1 SANSNEGPGLDGK
14 WFGEEKNGM
23 FGSAGPRFD
32 EMRDELHAKDWERET
47 NAPEQQFHSFEGSGV
62 AMETASTGDSLSDMF
77 MKSSPGEGDLYT
89 SLLSS
94 KPSSNPFNDGA
105 ALFSEGNR
113 SPPAPTGTDSGIGM
127 TPGDPSDHQTTL
139 QGSHKTDHYSY
150 MDMGDDL
157 CDFGSVINAKNKQQP
172 SMAAFGDDDEDEDD
186 EDEYDIQDY
195 KPKPQEKESKESSRD
210 PFDLGRYLEKS
221 PLGSEDVKV
230 KDSRGSAGGQH
241 AFPYVEDPSDEELAD
256 FRSYRRMETP
266 QSASPVKIT
275 VTTESHAAAA
285 QPVRVSPQGGVSEK
299 ESVLSFG
306 QQGLPTVTLSEPEDD
321 SAASS
326 ANHSPNHSPT
336 GRESPSDV
344 LFQPAGMKSV
354 SSTQD
359 SSSTTYRPNV
369 QEDQDIKSSPKPSSP
384 WDQDLSISGDESG
397 DSEIE
402 QVAEESDSPM
412 HDLTSKSPT
421 SKGGFSQSSNP
432 FEQTSYTSVSDKA
445 SNPFEKPQPDKVSAS
460 NPFELS
466 GGMKGG
472 FGQPSNP
479 PLYSLLREERE
490 AELDSDLLI
499 ESASEESPKREQEY
513 SAPKRP
519 ETSLPIPDLTSSKPI
534 TTSVASTSP
543 FIQPPAST
551 LKEKEEKEKEKEKE
565 KTTPIEKPK
574 PQPED
579 SWSTKPRPAV
589 MGTSTVP
596 LEQHSIQDQESK
608 GKSSIESE
616 TTEKDAAPLV
626 LFQSINKQKVVDLLH
641 WRDVKQS
648 GLMFGSV
655 LLLLFSLT
663 QFSVV
668 SVIAYLALAVLSAT
682 ISFRIYKSV
691 MQAVQKTDEGHPFK
705 AYLEVNI
712 ALSAD
717 QISKYVDK
725 IQMYVN
731 STMKEL
737 RRLFLVQDLVD
748 SIKFAVLM
756 WLLTYVG
763 ALFNGLTLMILVVIS
778 MFSVPVV
785 YEKYQTQIDQ
795 YLGLVRTQVN
805 SIMGKIRE
813 KVPGAKKKE

>member
-1 SANSNEGPGLDGK
+1 MSASSSEGPGLDGK
-14 WFGEEKNGM
+14 WFEEEEEEKNGM
-23 FGSAGPRFD
+23 FSSAGPRFD
-32 EMRDELHAKDWERET
+32 EMRDDLHAPK
-47 NAPEQQFHSFEGSGV
+47 QQFHPFGGSDV
-62 AMETASTGDSLSDMF
+62 AMETASTGDSLSDIF
-77 MKSSPGEGDLYT
+77 MKSSSGEGDLYT

-94 KPSSNPFNDGA
+94 KSSSNSFNYGA
-105 ALFSEGNR
+105 SLFSTEGNR

-157 CDFGSVINAKNKQQP
+157 CDFGSVGNTKNKQQP
-172 SMAAFGDDDEDEDD
+172 PISSYGDDEDDEEDEDD
-186 EDEYDIQDY
+186 IQDL
-195 KPKPQEKESKESSRD
+195 KPKIHEKESSHD

-221 PLGSEDVKV
+221 PLGSEDTEVK
-230 KDSRGSAGGQH
+230 SPGSAGGQH
-241 AFPYVEDPSDEELAD
+241 TFPYVEDPSDEEMAD
-256 FRSYRRMETP
+256 YRSYHRMETP

-275 VTTESHAAAA
+275 VTTES
-285 QPVRVSPQGGVSEK
+285 QPVKGSPQGGMFER
-299 ESVLSFG
+299 ESVLGFG
-306 QQGLPTVTLSEPEDD
+306 QQSLPTVTLSEPEDD

-326 ANHSPNHSPT
+326 ASHSPNHSPT

-359 SSSTTYRPNV
+359 SSGISSHPSLPEAEV
-369 QEDQDIKSSPKPSSP
+369 IKSSAKTTST
-384 WDQDLSISGDESG
+384 WAQDLQGSGDESG

-402 QVAEESDSPM
+402 QVTEETDSPVY
-412 HDLTSKSPT
+412 DLTSKTPPA
-421 SKGGFSQSSNP
+421 KGGFSQASNP
-432 FEQTSYTSVSDKA
+432 FEQTSYSSATDKA
-445 SNPFEKPQPDKVSAS
+445 SNPFDKPQTNKVSAS

-466 GGMKGG
+466 GGIKGG
-472 FGQPSNP
+472 FGQASNP

-513 SAPKRP
+513 STPKPP
-519 ETSLPIPDLTSSKPI
+519 EISSPLTTGVTSSKPI
-534 TTSVASTSP
+534 TTSCTTPSP
-543 FIQPPAST
+543 FIDPPAST
-551 LKEKEEKEKEKEKE
+551 LKVTEKEKEKENE
-565 KTTPIEKPK
+565 NAAPVEKPK

-579 SWSTKPRPAV
+579 NWSNEPRPVV
-589 MGTSTVP
+589 MGTSTVTP
-596 LEQHSIQDQESK
+596 EQNSSQQKENKSKSSIVSSTTEEEADLSLLLQSINRQK
-608 GKSSIESE
+608 GKSHC
-616 TTEKDAAPLV
+616 LV
-626 LFQSINKQKVVDLLH
+626 NLLH
-641 WRDVKQS
+641 WRDLKQS
-648 GLMFGSV
+648 GLVFGSV

-682 ISFRIYKSV
+682 ISFRVYKSV
-691 MQAVQKTDEGHPFK
+691 LQAVQKTDEGHPFK
-705 AYLEVNI
+705 AYLEVEI
-712 ALSAD
+712 ALSGD
-717 QISKYVDK
+717 QIMKYVDK
-725 IQMYVN
+725 TQLYIN

-737 RRLFLVQDLVD
+737 RRLFLVQDLID

-763 ALFNGLTLMILVVIS
+763 ALFNGLTLLILVVVS

>member
-1 SANSNEGPGLDGK
+1 MSANSSEGPGLDGK
-14 WFGEEKNGM
+14 WFEEEEEKNGM

-32 EMRDELHAKDWERET
+32 EMRDDLHAPK
-47 NAPEQQFHSFEGSGV
+47 QQFHPFEGSGV
-62 AMETASTGDSLSDMF
+62 SMETASTDDSLSDMF
-77 MKSSPGEGDLYT
+77 MKSSSGEGDLYT

-94 KPSSNPFNDGA
+94 KSSNPFNDGA
-105 ALFSEGNR
+105 SLFSTEGNR

-157 CDFGSVINAKNKQQP
+157 CDFGSVGNAKNKQQP
-172 SMAAFGDDDEDEDD
+172 FMSGYGDDEDDDEEDEDD
-186 EDEYDIQDY
+186 IQDF
-195 KPKPQEKESKESSRD
+195 KPKIHEKENKESSHD

-221 PLGSEDVKV
+221 PLRSEDTEMK
-230 KDSRGSAGGQH
+230 RQGSAGGQH
-241 AFPYVEDPSDEELAD
+241 TFPYVEDPSDEEMAD
-256 FRSYRRMETP
+256 YRSYRRMETP

-275 VTTESHAAAA
+275 VTTES
-285 QPVRVSPQGGVSEK
+285 QPVRVSPQGGMFER

-359 SSSTTYRPNV
+359 SSSISSHPKLP
-369 QEDQDIKSSPKPSSP
+369 EAQDIKSSAKPSSP
-384 WDQDLSISGDESG
+384 WAQDLQGSEDESG

-402 QVAEESDSPM
+402 QVADEPDSPI
-412 HDLTSKSPT
+412 HDLTSKTTPA
-421 SKGGFSQSSNP
+421 KGGFSQASNP
-432 FEQTSYTSVSDKA
+432 FEQTSYTSATDKA
-445 SNPFEKPQPDKVSAS
+445 SNPQTNKVSVS
-460 NPFELS
+460 NPFDLS
-466 GGMKGG
+466 GGSKGG
-472 FGQPSNP
+472 FGQSSNP

-513 SAPKRP
+513 SAPKPP
-519 ETSLPIPDLTSSKPI
+519 EISSPLTTDVTSSKPI
-534 TTSVASTSP
+534 TTSCAMASP
-543 FIQPPAST
+543 FTDPPAST
-551 LKEKEEKEKEKEKE
+551 LRETEKEKEKEKE
-565 KTTPIEKPK
+565 KVVPFERPK

-589 MGTSTVP
+589 MGTSTVTP
-596 LEQHSIQDQESK
+596 EQHSSQEKENKS
-608 GKSSIESE
+608 KSSIVSF
-616 TTEKDAAPLV
+616 TTEKEADLS
-626 LFQSINKQKVVDLLH
+626 LFLQSINRQKVVDLLH
-641 WRDVKQS
+641 WRNVKQS
-648 GLMFGSV
+648 GLVFGSL

-682 ISFRIYKSV
+682 ISFRVYKSV
-691 MQAVQKTDEGHPFK
+691 LQAVQKTDEGHPLK
-705 AYLEVNI
+705 AYLEVEI

-725 IQMYVN
+725 TQLYIN
-731 STMKEL
+731 FTMKEL

-763 ALFNGLTLMILVVIS
+763 ALFNGLTLLILG
-778 MFSVPVV
+778 
-785 YEKYQTQIDQ
+785 KKTTQIDQ

-805 SIMGKIRE
+805 AIMGKIRE

>member
-1 SANSNEGPGLDGK
+1 MSANSSEGPGLDGK
-14 WFGEEKNGM
+14 WFEEEEEKNGM

-32 EMRDELHAKDWERET
+32 EMRDDLL
-47 NAPEQQFHSFEGSGV
+47 APKQQFHPFEGSGV
-62 AMETASTGDSLSDMF
+62 AMETASTDDSLSDMF

-94 KPSSNPFNDGA
+94 KSSSNPFNDGA
-105 ALFSEGNR
+105 SLFSSEGNR

-157 CDFGSVINAKNKQQP
+157 CDFGSVGNAKNKQQP
-172 SMAAFGDDDEDEDD
+172 PMSGYGDDEDDDDDEDE
-186 EDEYDIQDY
+186 EDIQDF
-195 KPKPQEKESKESSRD
+195 KSKTHEKESKESSHD
-210 PFDLGRYLEKS
+210 PFELGHYLEKS
-221 PLGSEDVKV
+221 PLGSEETKV
-230 KDSRGSAGGQH
+230 KNSQGSAGGQH
-241 AFPYVEDPSDEELAD
+241 AFPYVEDPSDEEMAD
-256 FRSYRRMETP
+256 FRSYHRMETP

-275 VTTESHAAAA
+275 VTTESHSAST
-285 QPVRVSPQGGVSEK
+285 QPVRVSPQGGMFER

-344 LFQPAGMKSV
+344 LFQPAGMKSM

-359 SSSTTYRPNV
+359 SSSISSHPNLPAA
-369 QEDQDIKSSPKPSSP
+369 QDIKSSAKPSSP
-384 WDQDLSISGDESG
+384 WDQDLQGSEDESG

-402 QVAEESDSPM
+402 QVAEDSDSPI
-412 HDLTSKSPT
+412 HDLTSKTPPT
-421 SKGGFSQSSNP
+421 KGGFSPASNP
-432 FEQTSYTSVSDKA
+432 FEQTSNTSATEKA
-445 SNPFEKPQPDKVSAS
+445 SNPFDKPQTNKVSVS

-466 GGMKGG
+466 GGAKVG
-472 FGQPSNP
+472 FGQSSNP

-513 SAPKRP
+513 SAPKPP
-519 ETSLPIPDLTSSKPI
+519 ETSSPLTTGVTSSKPI
-534 TTSVASTSP
+534 TTSSPSASP
-543 FIQPPAST
+543 FTDPPANT
-551 LKEKEEKEKEKEKE
+551 LRETEKEKEKEKE
-565 KTTPIEKPK
+565 KAVPVEKPK
-574 PQPED
+574 LQPED

-589 MGTSTVP
+589 MGTSTVTP
-596 LEQHSIQDQESK
+596 EQNSGQEKENKS
-608 GKSSIESE
+608 KSSIVSSP
-616 TTEKDAAPLV
+616 TEKEADLS
-626 LFQSINKQKVVDLLH
+626 LLLHSFSRQKVVDLLH
-641 WRDVKQS
+641 WRDLKQS
-648 GLMFGSV
+648 GLVFGSV

-682 ISFRIYKSV
+682 VSFRIYKSV
-691 MQAVQKTDEGHPFK
+691 LQAVQKTDEGHPFK
-705 AYLEVNI
+705 AYLEVEI

-725 IQMYVN
+725 TQLYIN
-731 STMKEL
+731 TTMKEL

-763 ALFNGLTLMILVVIS
+763 ALFNGLTLLILAVVS

>member
-1 SANSNEGPGLDGK
+1 MSANSSEGPGLDGK
-14 WFGEEKNGM
+14 WFEEEEEKNGM

-32 EMRDELHAKDWERET
+32 EMRDDPHAPK
-47 NAPEQQFHSFEGSGV
+47 QQFHPFEASGV
-62 AMETASTGDSLSDMF
+62 PMETASTGDSLSDMF
-77 MKSSPGEGDLYT
+77 MKSSSSGEGDLYT

-94 KPSSNPFNDGA
+94 KSSSNPFNDGA
-105 ALFSEGNR
+105 SIFSTDGNR

-127 TPGDPSDHQTTL
+127 TPGDPSDHHTTL

-157 CDFGSVINAKNKQQP
+157 CDFGSVGNAKNKQQP
-172 SMAAFGDDDEDEDD
+172 LMSGYGDEEEDEEEDEDD
-186 EDEYDIQDY
+186 IQDF
-195 KPKPQEKESKESSRD
+195 KPKIHEKENKESSHD
-210 PFDLGRYLEKS
+210 PFDMGRYLEKS
-221 PLGSEDVKV
+221 PLGSEDTEVK
-230 KDSRGSAGGQH
+230 SQGSAGGQDT
-241 AFPYVEDPSDEELAD
+241 FPYVEDPSDEEMAD
-256 FRSYRRMETP
+256 FRSYHRMETP

-275 VTTESHAAAA
+275 VTTES
-285 QPVRVSPQGGVSEK
+285 QPVRVSPQGGMFER

-344 LFQPAGMKSV
+344 LFQPAGIKSV

-359 SSSTTYRPNV
+359 SSSISSYPNLP
-369 QEDQDIKSSPKPSSP
+369 ETKDIKSSAKPSSP
-384 WDQDLSISGDESG
+384 WAQDLQGSDESG

-402 QVAEESDSPM
+402 QVAEEPDSPIL
-412 HDLTSKSPT
+412 DLTSKTPP
-421 SKGGFSQSSNP
+421 SKGGFSQASNP
-432 FEQTSYTSVSDKA
+432 FEQASNTSAIDKA
-445 SNPFEKPQPDKVSAS
+445 SNPFDKPQTNKVSAG
-460 NPFELS
+460 NPFDLS
-466 GGMKGG
+466 GGSKGG
-472 FGQPSNP
+472 FGQSSNP

-490 AELDSDLLI
+490 AELDTDLLI

-513 SAPKRP
+513 SAPKPP
-519 ETSLPIPDLTSSKPI
+519 EISSPLTTDVTSSKPI
-534 TTSVASTSP
+534 TTPCATASLFTD
-543 FIQPPAST
+543 PPAST
-551 LKEKEEKEKEKEKE
+551 LRETEKEKEKEKE
-565 KTTPIEKPK
+565 IVVPVEKSK

-589 MGTSTVP
+589 MGTSTVTP
-596 LEQHSIQDQESK
+596 EQNSSQEKENKS
-608 GKSSIESE
+608 KSSIVSS
-616 TTEKDAAPLV
+616 TTEKEAD
-626 LFQSINKQKVVDLLH
+626 LFLQSINRQKVVDLLH

-648 GLMFGSV
+648 GLVFGSV

-682 ISFRIYKSV
+682 ISFRVYKSV
-691 MQAVQKTDEGHPFK
+691 LQAVQKTDEGHPFK
-705 AYLEVNI
+705 AYLEVEI
-712 ALSAD
+712 ALSGD
-717 QISKYVDK
+717 QISKYVEK
-725 IQMYVN
+725 TQLYIN
-731 STMKEL
+731 STTKEL

-763 ALFNGLTLMILVVIS
+763 ALFNGLTLLILAVVS
-778 MFSVPVV
+778 MFTVPLV

>member
-1 SANSNEGPGLDGK
+1 MSANSSEGPGLDGK
-14 WFGEEKNGM
+14 WFEEEEEKNGM

-32 EMRDELHAKDWERET
+32 EMRDDLHAPK
-47 NAPEQQFHSFEGSGV
+47 QQFHPFEGSGV

-77 MKSSPGEGDLYT
+77 MKSSSGDGDLYT

-105 ALFSEGNR
+105 SLFSSEGNR

-157 CDFGSVINAKNKQQP
+157 CDFGSVGNAKNKQQP
-172 SMAAFGDDDEDEDD
+172 PMSGYGDDEDDDEEDEDD
-186 EDEYDIQDY
+186 IQDF
-195 KPKPQEKESKESSRD
+195 KPKIHEKENKESSHD

-221 PLGSEDVKV
+221 PLGSEDTEVK
-230 KDSRGSAGGQH
+230 SQGSAGGQH
-241 AFPYVEDPSDEELAD
+241 AFPYVEDPSDEEMAD
-256 FRSYRRMETP
+256 YRSYRRMETP

-275 VTTESHAAAA
+275 VTAES
-285 QPVRVSPQGGVSEK
+285 QPVRVSPQGGMSER

-359 SSSTTYRPNV
+359 SSSIISHPSIPEV
-369 QEDQDIKSSPKPSSP
+369 QDIKSSPKPSSP
-384 WDQDLSISGDESG
+384 WAQDLQASGDESG

-402 QVAEESDSPM
+402 QVAEESDSPI
-412 HDLTSKSPT
+412 HDLTSKTPPA
-421 SKGGFSQSSNP
+421 KGGFGQASNP
-432 FEQTSYTSVSDKA
+432 FEQTSYTSASDKA
-445 SNPFEKPQPDKVSAS
+445 SNPFDKPQTNKVSAS

-466 GGMKGG
+466 GGIKGG
-472 FGQPSNP
+472 FGQSSNP

-513 SAPKRP
+513 STPKPP
-519 ETSLPIPDLTSSKPI
+519 EISSPLTTAVTSTKPI
-534 TTSVASTSP
+534 TTPCPTASP
-543 FIQPPAST
+543 FTSPPAST
-551 LKEKEEKEKEKEKE
+551 LIETEKEKEKEKE
-565 KTTPIEKPK
+565 KAAPVEKPK

-589 MGTSTVP
+589 MGTSTATP
-596 LEQHSIQDQESK
+596 EQHSSQEKENKS
-608 GKSSIESE
+608 KSSVVSS
-616 TTEKDAAPLV
+616 TTEKEADLS
-626 LFQSINKQKVVDLLH
+626 LLLQSFNRQKVVDLLH
-641 WRDVKQS
+641 WRDLKQS
-648 GLMFGSV
+648 GLVFGSV

-682 ISFRIYKSV
+682 ISFRVYKSV
-691 MQAVQKTDEGHPFK
+691 LQAVQKTDEGHPFK
-705 AYLEVNI
+705 AYLEVEI

-725 IQMYVN
+725 TQLYIN

-763 ALFNGLTLMILVVIS
+763 ALFNGLTLLILAVVS
-778 MFSVPVV
+778 MFTVPLV

>member
-1 SANSNEGPGLDGK
+1 MSANSSEGPGLDGK
-14 WFGEEKNGM
+14 WFEEEEEEKNGM

-32 EMRDELHAKDWERET
+32 EMRDGVHAPK
-47 NAPEQQFHSFEGSGV
+47 QQFHRFEGRGV

-77 MKSSPGEGDLYT
+77 MKSSSGEGDLYT

-94 KPSSNPFNDGA
+94 KSSSNPFNDGA
-105 ALFSEGNR
+105 SLFSTEGNR

-157 CDFGSVINAKNKQQP
+157 CDFGSVGNTKNKQQP
-172 SMAAFGDDDEDEDD
+172 PMSGYGDDEEDEDD
-186 EDEYDIQDY
+186 IQDF
-195 KPKPQEKESKESSRD
+195 KPKIHEKESSHD

-221 PLGSEDVKV
+221 PLGSEDTGVK
-230 KDSRGSAGGQH
+230 SPGSAGGQH
-241 AFPYVEDPSDEELAD
+241 AFPYMEDPSDEEMAD
-256 FRSYRRMETP
+256 YRSYHRMETP

-275 VTTESHAAAA
+275 VTTES
-285 QPVRVSPQGGVSEK
+285 QPVKVSPQGGMSER

-306 QQGLPTVTLSEPEDD
+306 QQGLPIVTLSEPEDD

-359 SSSTTYRPNV
+359 SSGISSHPSLP
-369 QEDQDIKSSPKPSSP
+369 EAKDIKSSAKPSSP
-384 WDQDLSISGDESG
+384 WAQDLQGSGDESG

-402 QVAEESDSPM
+402 QVTEESDSPIY
-412 HDLTSKSPT
+412 DLTSKTPPA
-421 SKGGFSQSSNP
+421 KGGFSQVSNP
-432 FEQTSYTSVSDKA
+432 FEQTSYTSATDNA
-445 SNPFEKPQPDKVSAS
+445 SNPFDKPQTNKVSAS
-460 NPFELS
+460 NLFDLS
-466 GGMKGG
+466 GGTKGG
-472 FGQPSNP
+472 FGQSSNP
-479 PLYSLLREERE
+479 PIYSLLREERE

-513 SAPKRP
+513 SAPKPP
-519 ETSLPIPDLTSSKPI
+519 EISSPLTTGVTSSKPI
-534 TTSVASTSP
+534 TTSCATASP
-543 FIQPPAST
+543 FIDPPDST
-551 LKEKEEKEKEKEKE
+551 SKETEKEKEKEKE
-565 KTTPIEKPK
+565 KAAPVEKPK

-589 MGTSTVP
+589 MGTSTATP
-596 LEQHSIQDQESK
+596 EQHSSQEKENKS
-608 GKSSIESE
+608 KSSIVSS
-616 TTEKDAAPLV
+616 TTEKEADLS
-626 LFQSINKQKVVDLLH
+626 LFLQSINRQKVMGGSVVDLLH
-641 WRDVKQS
+641 WRDLKQS
-648 GLMFGSV
+648 GLVFGSV

-682 ISFRIYKSV
+682 ISFRVYKSV
-691 MQAVQKTDEGHPFK
+691 LQAVQKTDEGHPFK
-705 AYLEVNI
+705 AYLEVEI
-712 ALSAD
+712 DLSAD
-717 QISKYVDK
+717 QIIKYVDK
-725 IQMYVN
+725 TQLYIN

-737 RRLFLVQDLVD
+737 RRLFLVQDMVD

-763 ALFNGLTLMILVVIS
+763 ALFNGLTLLILVVVS

-795 YLGLVRTQVN
+795 YLGLVRTQFN
-805 SIMGKIRE
+805 SIMGKVRE

>member
-1 SANSNEGPGLDGK
+1 MSANSSEGPGLDGK
-14 WFGEEKNGM
+14 WFEEEEEKNGM

-32 EMRDELHAKDWERET
+32 EMRDDLHAPK
-47 NAPEQQFHSFEGSGV
+47 QQFHPFEGSGV

-77 MKSSPGEGDLYT
+77 MKSSSGEGDLYT

-94 KPSSNPFNDGA
+94 KSTNPFNDGA
-105 ALFSEGNR
+105 SLFSTEGNR

-157 CDFGSVINAKNKQQP
+157 CDFGSVGNAKNKQQP
-172 SMAAFGDDDEDEDD
+172 LMSGYGDDEDDDEEDEDD
-186 EDEYDIQDY
+186 IQDF
-195 KPKPQEKESKESSRD
+195 KPKIHEKENKESSHD

-221 PLGSEDVKV
+221 PLRSEDTEVK
-230 KDSRGSAGGQH
+230 RQGSAGGQH
-241 AFPYVEDPSDEELAD
+241 TFPYVEDPSDEEMAD
-256 FRSYRRMETP
+256 YRSYRRMETP

-275 VTTESHAAAA
+275 VTTES
-285 QPVRVSPQGGVSEK
+285 QPVRVSPQGGMFER

-359 SSSTTYRPNV
+359 SSSISSHPNLP
-369 QEDQDIKSSPKPSSP
+369 EAQDIKSSAKPSSP
-384 WDQDLSISGDESG
+384 WAQDLQGSEDESG

-402 QVAEESDSPM
+402 QVADEPDSPI
-412 HDLTSKSPT
+412 HDLTSKTTPA
-421 SKGGFSQSSNP
+421 KGGFSQASNP
-432 FEQTSYTSVSDKA
+432 FEQTSYTSATGKA
-445 SNPFEKPQPDKVSAS
+445 SNPFDKPQTNKVSVS
-460 NPFELS
+460 NPFNLS
-466 GGMKGG
+466 GGSKGG
-472 FGQPSNP
+472 FGQSSNP

-513 SAPKRP
+513 SAPKPP
-519 ETSLPIPDLTSSKPI
+519 EISSPLTTDVTSSKPI
-534 TTSVASTSP
+534 TTSCAMASP
-543 FIQPPAST
+543 FTDPPAST
-551 LKEKEEKEKEKEKE
+551 LRETEKEKEKEKE
-565 KTTPIEKPK
+565 KVVPFERPK

-589 MGTSTVP
+589 MGTSTVTP
-596 LEQHSIQDQESK
+596 EQHSSQEKENKS
-608 GKSSIESE
+608 KSSIVSS
-616 TTEKDAAPLV
+616 TTEKEADLS
-626 LFQSINKQKVVDLLH
+626 LFLQSINRQKVVDLLH

-648 GLMFGSV
+648 GLVFGSV

-682 ISFRIYKSV
+682 ISFRVYKSV
-691 MQAVQKTDEGHPFK
+691 LQAVQKTDEGHPLK
-705 AYLEVNI
+705 AYLEVEI

-725 IQMYVN
+725 TQLYIN

-763 ALFNGLTLMILVVIS
+763 ALFNGLTLLILG
-778 MFSVPVV
+778 
-785 YEKYQTQIDQ
+785 KKTTQIDQ

>member
-1 SANSNEGPGLDGK
+1 MSANSSEGPGLDGK
-14 WFGEEKNGM
+14 WFEEEEEKKNGM

-32 EMRDELHAKDWERET
+32 EMRDDPHAPK
-47 NAPEQQFHSFEGSGV
+47 QQFHPFEASGV
-62 AMETASTGDSLSDMF
+62 PMETASTGDSLSDMF
-77 MKSSPGEGDLYT
+77 MKSSSSGEGDLYT

-94 KPSSNPFNDGA
+94 KSSSNPFNDGA
-105 ALFSEGNR
+105 SIFSTEGNR

-127 TPGDPSDHQTTL
+127 TPGDPSDHHTTL
-139 QGSHKTDHYSY
+139 QGSYKTDHYSY

-157 CDFGSVINAKNKQQP
+157 CDFGSVGNAKNKQQP
-172 SMAAFGDDDEDEDD
+172 LVSGYEDDEDDEEEDEDD
-186 EDEYDIQDY
+186 IIQDF
-195 KPKPQEKESKESSRD
+195 KPKIDEKENKESSHD

-221 PLGSEDVKV
+221 PLGSEDTEVK
-230 KDSRGSAGGQH
+230 SQGSAGGQH
-241 AFPYVEDPSDEELAD
+241 TFPYVEDPSDEEMAD
-256 FRSYRRMETP
+256 YQSYHRMETP

-275 VTTESHAAAA
+275 VTTES
-285 QPVRVSPQGGVSEK
+285 QPVRVSPQAGMFER

-359 SSSTTYRPNV
+359 SSSISSYPNLP
-369 QEDQDIKSSPKPSSP
+369 ETQDIKSSAKPSSP
-384 WDQDLSISGDESG
+384 WAQDLQGSDESG

-402 QVAEESDSPM
+402 QVAEEPDSPIL
-412 HDLTSKSPT
+412 DLTSKTPPT
-421 SKGGFSQSSNP
+421 KGGFSQASNP
-432 FEQTSYTSVSDKA
+432 FEQASYTSATDKA
-445 SNPFEKPQPDKVSAS
+445 SNPFDKPQTNKVSAG
-460 NPFELS
+460 NPFDLS
-466 GGMKGG
+466 GGSKGG
-472 FGQPSNP
+472 FGQSSNP
-479 PLYSLLREERE
+479 PVYSLLREERE

-513 SAPKRP
+513 STPKPP
-519 ETSLPIPDLTSSKPI
+519 EISSPLTTDVMSSKTI
-534 TTSVASTSP
+534 TTSCATAST
-543 FIQPPAST
+543 FTDPPAST
-551 LKEKEEKEKEKEKE
+551 LRETEKEKEKEKE
-565 KTTPIEKPK
+565 KVIPVEKPK

-579 SWSTKPRPAV
+579 SMSTKPRPAV
-589 MGTSTVP
+589 MGTSTVTP
-596 LEQHSIQDQESK
+596 EQHSSQEKENKS
-608 GKSSIESE
+608 KSSIVSS
-616 TTEKDAAPLV
+616 TTEKEAD
-626 LFQSINKQKVVDLLH
+626 LFLQSIDRQKVVDLLH

-648 GLMFGSV
+648 GLVFGSV

-682 ISFRIYKSV
+682 ISFRVYKSV
-691 MQAVQKTDEGHPFK
+691 LQAVQKTDEGHPFK
-705 AYLEVNI
+705 AYLEVEI
-712 ALSAD
+712 ALSGD
-717 QISKYVDK
+717 QISKYVEK
-725 IQMYVN
+725 TQLYIN
-731 STMKEL
+731 STTKEL

-763 ALFNGLTLMILVVIS
+763 ALFNGLTLLILAVVS
-778 MFSVPVV
+778 MFTVPLV

>member
-1 SANSNEGPGLDGK
+1 MSANSSEGPGLDGK
-14 WFGEEKNGM
+14 WFEEEEEKNGM
-23 FGSAGPRFD
+23 FGSAGPRFN
-32 EMRDELHAKDWERET
+32 EMRDDLHAPK
-47 NAPEQQFHSFEGSGV
+47 QQFHPFEGSGV

-77 MKSSPGEGDLYT
+77 MKSSSGEGDLYT

-94 KPSSNPFNDGA
+94 KSSNPFNDGA
-105 ALFSEGNR
+105 SLFSTEGNR

-157 CDFGSVINAKNKQQP
+157 CDFGSVGNAKNKQQP
-172 SMAAFGDDDEDEDD
+172 LMSGYGNDEDDDEEDEDD
-186 EDEYDIQDY
+186 IQDF
-195 KPKPQEKESKESSRD
+195 KPKIHEKENKKSSHD

-221 PLGSEDVKV
+221 PLRSEDTEVK
-230 KDSRGSAGGQH
+230 RQGSAGGQH
-241 AFPYVEDPSDEELAD
+241 TFPYMEDPSDEEMAD
-256 FRSYRRMETP
+256 YRSYRRMETP

-275 VTTESHAAAA
+275 VTTES
-285 QPVRVSPQGGVSEK
+285 QLVRVSPQGGMFER

-359 SSSTTYRPNV
+359 SSSISSHPNLP
-369 QEDQDIKSSPKPSSP
+369 EAQDIKSSAKPSSP
-384 WDQDLSISGDESG
+384 WAQDLQGSEGESG

-402 QVAEESDSPM
+402 QVADEPDSPI
-412 HDLTSKSPT
+412 HDLTSKTTPA
-421 SKGGFSQSSNP
+421 KGGFSQASNP
-432 FEQTSYTSVSDKA
+432 FEQTSYTSATDKA
-445 SNPFEKPQPDKVSAS
+445 SNPFDKPQTNKVSVS
-460 NPFELS
+460 NPFDLS
-466 GGMKGG
+466 GGSKGG
-472 FGQPSNP
+472 FGQSSNP

-513 SAPKRP
+513 SASKPP
-519 ETSLPIPDLTSSKPI
+519 EISSLLTTDVTSSKPI
-534 TTSVASTSP
+534 TTSCAMASP
-543 FIQPPAST
+543 FTDPPAST
-551 LKEKEEKEKEKEKE
+551 LRETEKEKEKEKE
-565 KTTPIEKPK
+565 KVVPFERPK

-589 MGTSTVP
+589 MGTSTVTP
-596 LEQHSIQDQESK
+596 EQHSSQEKENKS
-608 GKSSIESE
+608 KSSIVSS
-616 TTEKDAAPLV
+616 TTEKEADLS
-626 LFQSINKQKVVDLLH
+626 LFLQSINRQKVVDLLH
-641 WRDVKQS
+641 WRDMKQS
-648 GLMFGSV
+648 GLVFGSL

-682 ISFRIYKSV
+682 ISFRVYKSV
-691 MQAVQKTDEGHPFK
+691 LQAVQKTDEGHPLK
-705 AYLEVNI
+705 AYLEVEI

-725 IQMYVN
+725 TQLYIN

-763 ALFNGLTLMILVVIS
+763 ALFNGLTLLILG
-778 MFSVPVV
+778 
-785 YEKYQTQIDQ
+785 KKTTQIDQ

>member
-1 SANSNEGPGLDGK
+1 
-14 WFGEEKNGM
+14 
-23 FGSAGPRFD
+23 
-32 EMRDELHAKDWERET
+32 
-47 NAPEQQFHSFEGSGV
+47 
-62 AMETASTGDSLSDMF
+62 MF
-77 MKSSPGEGDLYT
+77 MKSSSGEGDLYT

-94 KPSSNPFNDGA
+94 KSSSNPFNDGA
-105 ALFSEGNR
+105 SLFSEGNR

-139 QGSHKTDHYSY
+139 QSSHKTDHYSY

-157 CDFGSVINAKNKQQP
+157 CDFGSVGNAKSKQQP
-172 SMAAFGDDDEDEDD
+172 PMSGYGDDEDDDEDD
-186 EDEYDIQDY
+186 EDDIQDF
-195 KPKPQEKESKESSRD
+195 KPKIHEKESKESSHD

-221 PLGSEDVKV
+221 PLGSEETEVK
-230 KDSRGSAGGQH
+230 SQGSAGGQH
-241 AFPYVEDPSDEELAD
+241 AFPYVEDPSDEEMAD
-256 FRSYRRMETP
+256 YRSYRRMETP

-275 VTTESHAAAA
+275 VTAES
-285 QPVRVSPQGGVSEK
+285 QPERVSPQG
-299 ESVLSFG
+299 
-306 QQGLPTVTLSEPEDD
+306 
-321 SAASS
+321 
-326 ANHSPNHSPT
+326 

-344 LFQPAGMKSV
+344 LFQPAGIKSV
-354 SSTQD
+354 TPTQD
-359 SSSTTYRPNV
+359 SSNISSHPSIPEV
-369 QEDQDIKSSPKPSSP
+369 QDIKSSPKPSSP
-384 WDQDLSISGDESG
+384 WAQDLQASGDESG

-402 QVAEESDSPM
+402 QVAEESDSPI
-412 HDLTSKSPT
+412 HDLTSKTPPA
-421 SKGGFSQSSNP
+421 KGGFGQASNP
-432 FEQTSYTSVSDKA
+432 FEQTSYTSATDKA
-445 SNPFEKPQPDKVSAS
+445 SNPFDKPQTNKVSPS

-466 GGMKGG
+466 GGTKGA
-472 FGQPSNP
+472 FGQSSNP

-513 SAPKRP
+513 SAPKPP
-519 ETSLPIPDLTSSKPI
+519 EISSPLTTSVTSSKPI
-534 TTSVASTSP
+534 TTTCAMASP
-543 FIQPPAST
+543 FTDPPAST
-551 LKEKEEKEKEKEKE
+551 LIETEKEKEKEIE
-565 KTTPIEKPK
+565 KAVPVEKPK

-589 MGTSTVP
+589 MGTSTVTP
-596 LEQHSIQDQESK
+596 EQHSSQEKENESK
-608 GKSSIESE
+608 SSVVSS
-616 TTEKDAAPLV
+616 TTEKEADLS
-626 LFQSINKQKVVDLLH
+626 LLIHSINKQKVVDLLH
-641 WRDVKQS
+641 WRDLKQS
-648 GLMFGSV
+648 GLVFGSV

-682 ISFRIYKSV
+682 ISFRVYKSV
-691 MQAVQKTDEGHPFK
+691 LQAVQKTDEGHPFK
-705 AYLEVNI
+705 AYLEVEI

-725 IQMYVN
+725 TQLYIN

-763 ALFNGLTLMILVVIS
+763 ALFNGLTLLILAVVS
-778 MFSVPVV
+778 MFTVPLV

>member
-1 SANSNEGPGLDGK
+1 MSANSSEGPGLDGK
-14 WFGEEKNGM
+14 WFEEEEEKNGM

-32 EMRDELHAKDWERET
+32 EMRDDLL
-47 NAPEQQFHSFEGSGV
+47 APKQQFHPFEGSGV
-62 AMETASTGDSLSDMF
+62 AMETASTDDSLSDMF

-94 KPSSNPFNDGA
+94 KSSSNPFNDGA
-105 ALFSEGNR
+105 SLFSSEGNR

-127 TPGDPSDHQTTL
+127 TPGDPSDHQTAL

-157 CDFGSVINAKNKQQP
+157 CDFGSVGNAKNKQQP
-172 SMAAFGDDDEDEDD
+172 PMSGYGDDEEDEDEDEDD
-186 EDEYDIQDY
+186 IQDF
-195 KPKPQEKESKESSRD
+195 KSKIHEKESKESSHD

-221 PLGSEDVKV
+221 PLGSEETKV
-230 KDSRGSAGGQH
+230 KNSQGSAGGQH
-241 AFPYVEDPSDEELAD
+241 AFPYVEDPSDEEMAD

-275 VTTESHAAAA
+275 VTTESHSATT
-285 QPVRVSPQGGVSEK
+285 QPVRVSPQGGMFER

-344 LFQPAGMKSV
+344 LFQPAGMKSM

-359 SSSTTYRPNV
+359 SSSISSHPNLPAA
-369 QEDQDIKSSPKPSSP
+369 QDIKSSAKPSSP
-384 WDQDLSISGDESG
+384 WDQDLHGSEDESG

-402 QVAEESDSPM
+402 QVAEDSDSPI
-412 HDLTSKSPT
+412 HDLTSKTPPT
-421 SKGGFSQSSNP
+421 KSGFSPASNP
-432 FEQTSYTSVSDKA
+432 FEQTSYTSATDKA
-445 SNPFEKPQPDKVSAS
+445 SNPFDKPQTNKVSVS
-460 NPFELS
+460 NPFEPS
-466 GGMKGG
+466 GGTKVG
-472 FGQPSNP
+472 FGQSSNP

-513 SAPKRP
+513 SAPKPP
-519 ETSLPIPDLTSSKPI
+519 ETSSPLTTSVTSSKPI
-534 TTSVASTSP
+534 TTSS
-543 FIQPPAST
+543 PPASPFTDPPANT
-551 LKEKEEKEKEKEKE
+551 LRETEKEKEKEKE
-565 KTTPIEKPK
+565 KAVPVEKPK

-589 MGTSTVP
+589 MGTSTVTP
-596 LEQHSIQDQESK
+596 EQNSGQEKENKS
-608 GKSSIESE
+608 KSSIVSS
-616 TTEKDAAPLV
+616 TTEKEADLS
-626 LFQSINKQKVVDLLH
+626 LLLHSFSRQKVMGGSVVDLLH
-641 WRDVKQS
+641 WRDLKQS
-648 GLMFGSV
+648 GLVFGSV

-682 ISFRIYKSV
+682 VSFRIYKSV
-691 MQAVQKTDEGHPFK
+691 LQAVQKTDEGHPFK
-705 AYLEVNI
+705 AYLEVEI

-725 IQMYVN
+725 TQLYIN
-731 STMKEL
+731 TTMKEL

-763 ALFNGLTLMILVVIS
+763 ALFNGLTLLILAVVS

>member
-1 SANSNEGPGLDGK
+1 MSANSSDGPGLDGQ
-14 WFGEEKNGM
+14 WFGEEEEKNGM
-23 FGSAGPRFD
+23 FGSTGPRFD
-32 EMRDELHAKDWERET
+32 EMRDDLHAKSWEHET
-47 NAPEQQFHSFEGSGV
+47 NATKQQFHSFEGSGV
-62 AMETASTGDSLSDMF
+62 TMETASTGESLSDMF

-94 KPSSNPFNDGA
+94 KSPSNPFNDGA
-105 ALFSEGNR
+105 SLFSTEGNR

-157 CDFGSVINAKNKQQP
+157 CDFGNAKNKQQP
-172 SMAAFGDDDEDEDD
+172 SVVGYGDDDEDDDGED
-186 EDEYDIQDY
+186 DIQDF
-195 KPKPQEKESKESSRD
+195 KQKTPESKESSHD

-221 PLGSEDVKV
+221 PLGSEDVEV
-230 KDSRGSAGGQH
+230 KDSPGSAGGEH
-241 AFPYVEDPSDEELAD
+241 TFPYVEDPSDEEMAD

-275 VTTESHAAAA
+275 VTTESHAAVT
-285 QPVRVSPQGGVSEK
+285 QPMRESPQGSVAER

-306 QQGLPTVTLSEPEDD
+306 QPGLPTVTLSEPEDD

-326 ANHSPNHSPT
+326 ASHSPNHSPT

-354 SSTQD
+354 SSIQD
-359 SSSTTYRPNV
+359 SSSTTYHPNV
-369 QEDQDIKSSPKPSSP
+369 ADDQDVKSSPKPSPTWAQELQGSE
-384 WDQDLSISGDESG
+384 DESG

-412 HDLTSKSPT
+412 HDLTSKTPT
-421 SKGGFSQSSNP
+421 AGEFSQSSNP

-445 SNPFEKPQPDKVSAS
+445 SDLFEKPQINKVSAS
-460 NPFELS
+460 NPFEPS
-466 GGMKGG
+466 GGTKVS
-472 FGQPSNP
+472 FGQPGNP

-513 SAPKRP
+513 SAPKLP
-519 ETSLPIPDLTSSKPI
+519 ETSPLTSDITSSKP
-534 TTSVASTSP
+534 VKAFCDSTSP
-543 FIQPPAST
+543 FIEPPAST
-551 LKEKEEKEKEKEKE
+551 LTVKEEEEEEKEKEKAV
-565 KTTPIEKPK
+565 PVEKPK

-589 MGTSTVP
+589 MGTSIVP
-596 LEQHSIQDQESK
+596 QEQHSVKEEEEIKS
-608 GKSSIESE
+608 KSSIENA
-616 TTEKDAAPLV
+616 TTEKDAALPPF
-626 LFQSINKQKVVDLLH
+626 FQTINRQKVVDLVH
-641 WRDVKQS
+641 WRDLKQS
-648 GLMFGSV
+648 GLVFGSV

-668 SVIAYLALAVLSAT
+668 SVIAYLGLAILSAT
-682 ISFRIYKSV
+682 VSFRIYKSV
-691 MQAVQKTDEGHPFK
+691 LQAVQKTDEGHPFK
-705 AYLEVNI
+705 AYLEVDI

-717 QISKYVDK
+717 QISRYVDK
-725 IQMYVN
+725 TQLYVN
-731 STMKEL
+731 TTMKEL

-763 ALFNGLTLMILVVIS
+763 ALFNGLTLLILAVIS

-795 YLGLVRTQVN
+795 YLGLVRSQVN